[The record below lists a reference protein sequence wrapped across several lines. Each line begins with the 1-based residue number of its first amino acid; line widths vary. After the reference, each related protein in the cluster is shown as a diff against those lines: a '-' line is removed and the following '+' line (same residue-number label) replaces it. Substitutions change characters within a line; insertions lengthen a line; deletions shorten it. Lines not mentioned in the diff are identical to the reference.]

1 MSVSPIPASHERRS
15 GRGDTEMQRI
25 LFVDDDELILR
36 SVGRLLRHHAE
47 QAGWEL
53 SFTTDGDAAL
63 SLLEQQA
70 FDVILIDAHMPRM
83 SGTALLRR
91 VQELHPGIVR
101 ILLSGHTDLDLLRT
115 ALPLAHQFIAKPY
128 DSQRLKTTLENA
140 CGLRDILGR
149 PELRTLVGSS
159 NQLPSAPRT
168 YVEISNAL
176 SNRLVH
182 RWRSEEAA
190 IMVGTNTALADD
202 PALNVRHWKGK
213 SPVRVVVD
221 RKLRLPGH
229 LKVFDQSVS
238 TIILN
243 SVKEEQ
249 DSKLIH
255 VRVGDDNVHSM
266 LAALQELKIQSVLV
280 EGGAALLQSFINAG
294 CWHEA
299 RVIINETLTVP
310 QGVSAPQFK
319 FARLVKTQSLGTDR
333 IHHFIRQIS

>member
-1 MSVSPIPASHERRS
+1 MKRCIELALKGAGRVAPNPMVGSVLVHNNEIIGEGFHEFYGGPHAEVNCVRSVAPGNEHLIPSSTLYVSLEPCAHY
-15 GRGDTEMQRI
+15 GKTPPCT
-25 LFVDDDELILR
+25 ELILDKKIP
-36 SVGRLLRHHAE
+36 SVVIGCRDPFPEVNGKGIDILQ
-47 QAGWEL
+47 QAGVEVEA
-53 SFTTDGDAAL
+53 G
-63 SLLEQQA
+63 LLENECKELNKRFFFTVQQQRPY
-70 FDVILIDAHMPRM
+70 VILKWA
-83 SGTALLRR
+83 STAN
-91 VQELHPGIVR
+91 GM
-101 ILLSGHTDLDLLRT
+101 
-115 ALPLAHQFIAKPY
+115 IAATEG
-128 DSQRLKTTLENA
+128 SRLM
-140 CGLRDILGR
+140 
-149 PELRTLVGSS
+149 
-159 NQLPSAPRT
+159 
-168 YVEISNAL
+168 ISNAL

-213 SPVRVVVD
+213 SPVRVIVD

-229 LKVFDQSVS
+229 LKVFDHSES

-255 VRVGDDNVHSM
+255 VRVGDDNVRSM

-294 CWHEA
+294 CWNEA

-310 QGVSAPQFK
+310 EGISAPRLTG
-319 FARLVKTQSLGTDR
+319 ARLVKTESLGTDR
-333 IHHFIRQIS
+333 IHHFIRQTS